1 VRVLLIEDE
10 AIVRWGGRRSLEAIG
25 CEVTEAETV
34 ARAEALWEANAFDLV
49 IADHRLPDGFG
60 ADLVERMR
68 ERGRQENVI
77 YLSAE
82 TEEIG
87 PDRRESLRLRE
98 VFSKPVDLD
107 ALSRA
112 VADIAG
118 IPGDGKSEA
127 GVAGETERDRP
138 GIVGRFRVVEA
149 GACLDCDAVGDLTD
163 RAGDA
168 SWVAVDL
175 RPVAH
180 TRPSAWPALIEWS
193 ERCLRAGGRLCAV
206 VTNAG
211 IEEELRSH
219 KVDRSI
225 DIVADTVALEALGR
239 RPSSAA
245 ERMAVLSSVAA
256 RQKQ

>member
-1 VRVLLIEDE
+1 MRVLLIEDE

-25 CEVTEAETV
+25 CEVTEAETIT
-34 ARAEALWEANAFDLV
+34 RAEALWAANAFDLV
-49 IADHRLPDGFG
+49 ITDHRLPDGFG

-68 ERGRQENVI
+68 ERGRKENVI

-87 PDRRESLRLRE
+87 PDRRESLKLRG
-98 VFSKPVDLD
+98 VFSKPVDFD

-112 VADIAG
+112 VAGIAG
-118 IPGDGKSEA
+118 IPGGGKSEA
-127 GVAGETERDRP
+127 GATGETQGDRP
-138 GIVGRFRVVEA
+138 GTVGRFRIVEA
-149 GACLDCDAVGDLTD
+149 DACLDCDAVADLTD
-163 RAGDA
+163 RAGDT

-175 RPVAH
+175 RPVVH
-180 TRPSAWPALIEWS
+180 TRPSAWPALLEWS

-206 VTNAG
+206 VADTG

-219 KVDRSI
+219 KVDQSI
-225 DIVADTVALEALGR
+225 DLVADTVALEARGR